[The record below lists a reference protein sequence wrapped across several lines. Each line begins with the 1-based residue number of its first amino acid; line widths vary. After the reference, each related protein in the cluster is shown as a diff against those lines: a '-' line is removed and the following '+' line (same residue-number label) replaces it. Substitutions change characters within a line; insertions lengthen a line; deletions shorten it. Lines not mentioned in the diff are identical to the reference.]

1 VKTNSL
7 DFYVER
13 LLVFSDLLFA
23 EKKRRYILQRLRKIN
38 VRRRRSLIGVTNF
51 SWSYN
56 NLVR

>member
-1 VKTNSL
+1 MLN
-7 DFYVER
+7 DC
-13 LLVFSDLLFA
+13 LFFLIYYLQ
-23 EKKRRYILQRLRKIN
+23 KRKEGIYLQRLRKIN